1 MRNLD
6 ANQKIIRDGLKAI
19 AGFQQGKD
27 PIRRGLLHA
36 LWNFVNSEG
45 ASTAQV
51 HTQYCILWGWHDATG
66 DQNTENEKKYLWE
79 EKIFGRRDE
88 GGN

>member
-1 MRNLD
+1 M
-6 ANQKIIRDGLKAI
+6 IIRDGSKTLV
-19 AGFQQGKD
+19 GFQPGEN
-27 PIRRGLLHA
+27 PSMGLLHA
-36 LWNFVNSEG
+36 LWNFVKVEG
-45 ASTAQV
+45 GLTAQV

-88 GGN
+88 GEN